1 MGDILERGAA
11 ALVEWGVDGVME
23 RVEQSDVEYDLPLL
37 NDCYAALVV
46 SAATTAQQR
55 RAYERGVA
63 SYIIRDVDR
72 VATLE
77 FDNGMLA
84 WRLEAEPNGLA
95 DVTSGSKAAFLN
107 NAVLALLVTYGQFSH
122 TDIVPSCVVSVDTV
136 VDSLFDY
143 RIGIC
148 EFVSEEIGKQIQ
160 PTLLR
165 FAYNSAQAITNPAK
179 YSTRGD
185 TWPPQSLLATLCALE
200 ILERIAAW
208 MGDGGWRVQHFGLQ
222 AALALVS
229 LTREPPVKQ
238 RMQMASTIEEILEAV
253 IREPI
258 ATVGD
263 ADVDDLLAWATQL
276 SEAAVERRILEG
288 PQEHA

>member
-1 MGDILERGAA
+1 MKWSRAWCAMPVVAAYDAHQSVAVSKTHGGGA
-11 ALVEWGVDGVME
+11 
-23 RVEQSDVEYDLPLL
+23 
-37 NDCYAALVV
+37 
-46 SAATTAQQR
+46 
-55 RAYERGVA
+55 
-63 SYIIRDVDR
+63 
-72 VATLE
+72 
-77 FDNGMLA
+77 
-84 WRLEAEPNGLA
+84 
-95 DVTSGSKAAFLN
+95 
-107 NAVLALLVTYGQFSH
+107 
-122 TDIVPSCVVSVDTV
+122 
-136 VDSLFDY
+136 
-143 RIGIC
+143 

-229 LTREPPVKQ
+229 LTRDPPVEQ

-253 IREPI
+253 IRKPT
-258 ATVGD
+258 ATVGN

-276 SEAAVERRILEG
+276 SEAAVERSILEG
-288 PQEHA
+288 PEEHA

>member
-1 MGDILERGAA
+1 MAD
-11 ALVEWGVDGVME
+11 DGHSSVI
-23 RVEQSDVEYDLPLL
+23 
-37 NDCYAALVV
+37 
-46 SAATTAQQR
+46 R
-55 RAYERGVA
+55 RP
-63 SYIIRDVDR
+63 S
-72 VATLE
+72 
-77 FDNGMLA
+77 
-84 WRLEAEPNGLA
+84 
-95 DVTSGSKAAFLN
+95 
-107 NAVLALLVTYGQFSH
+107 LLVSPHVRTTQSYRQSPV
-122 TDIVPSCVVSVDTV
+122 TLTSV
-136 VDSLFDY
+136 L
-143 RIGIC
+143 
-148 EFVSEEIGKQIQ
+148 
-160 PTLLR
+160 
-165 FAYNSAQAITNPAK
+165 AQAITNPAK

-253 IREPI
+253 IREPT

-263 ADVDDLLAWATQL
+263 ADVDDLREWVTQL
-276 SEAAVERRILEG
+276 SEAAVERRVLEG